1 MELSEALPFLEA
13 NHLAVVS
20 TVGASGR
27 AQATVVSAGLVDG
40 QVSFVSRGETI
51 KVRNARRS
59 GQCSITV
66 INPENTRYVTVQ
78 GAASVHGWND
88 TDEATLLGL
97 LRKAY
102 SGAGRPPE
110 SWNDFD
116 ASMREEQRTVVLV
129 TPERVYGSL
138 RVRA

>member
-1 MELSEALPFLEA
+1 MELTEALPFLEA

-27 AQATVVSAGLVDG
+27 AQATVVSAGYVDG
-40 QVSFVSRGETI
+40 QVAFVSRGETV

-59 GQCSITV
+59 GQCSVTV

-78 GAASVHGWND
+78 GTASVHGWDD
-88 TDEATLLGL
+88 TDEAALLAL

-102 SGAGRPPE
+102 GAAGRPPE
-110 SWNDFD
+110 RWDDFD
-116 ASMREEQRTVVLV
+116 AAMRDERRTVVFV

-138 RVRA
+138 RQRG

>member
-1 MELSEALPFLEA
+1 MELAEALPFLEA

-40 QVSFVSRGETI
+40 QVAFVSRGETV
-51 KVRNARRS
+51 KVRNSRRS
-59 GQCSITV
+59 GQCSVTV

-78 GAASVHGWND
+78 GGATVHGWND

-102 SGAGRPPE
+102 SSAGRPPE
-110 SWNDFD
+110 RWDDFD

-129 TPERVYGSL
+129 APERVYGSL
-138 RVRA
+138 RQRA

>member
-1 MELSEALPFLEA
+1 MELSEALPFIEA
-13 NHLAVVS
+13 NHFALVS

-27 AQATVVSAGLVDG
+27 AQTTVVSAGLVDG
-40 QVSFVSRGETI
+40 QVSFVSRADTV
-51 KVRNARRS
+51 KVRNVRRS
-59 GQCSITV
+59 GHCSVTL
-66 INPENTRYVTVQ
+66 INPDNRRYVTVQ
-78 GAASVHGWND
+78 GAAAVHSWEN

-97 LRKAY
+97 LRSAY
-102 SGAGRPPE
+102 SAAGRQPE